1 MQAVQEPGQGGH
13 EVRLAS
19 PGELREKLR
28 SLAPKP
34 LDPAVAE
41 AVNAAI
47 AAWRHE
53 AGGLMPLLHAVQDC
67 LGYVPA
73 ETLPVIAKALGL
85 SRAEV
90 HGVVSY
96 YHHFKSNP
104 PAAHRVEL
112 CRAEACQSMGAD
124 ALLAHAEAHL
134 GCSLHGR
141 SVDGLVELEPVYCLG
156 LCASAPSMMLDGQ
169 PHGRVSAQR
178 FDSLMAEVRE
188 VRAAKGA
195 AA

>member
-1 MQAVQEPGQGGH
+1 MQAVQEPGQGGR

-28 SLAPKP
+28 SLVPPP

-47 AAWRHE
+47 ATWRHE
-53 AGGLMPLLHAVQDC
+53 PGGLMPLLHAVQDA
-67 LGYVPA
+67 LGYVPPEA
-73 ETLPVIAKALGL
+73 LPVIAKALSL

-96 YHHFKSNP
+96 YHHFKSSK
-104 PAAHRVEL
+104 PAAHRLEL

-124 ALLAHAEAHL
+124 ALLAHAETRL

-141 SVDGLVELEPVYCLG
+141 SADGQVELEPVYCLG
-156 LCASAPSMMLDGQ
+156 LCASAPSLMLDGQ
-169 PHGRVSAQR
+169 PQGRVTPER
-178 FDSLMAEVRE
+178 FDALLAEA
-188 VRAAKGA
+188 RAAKGA